1 MCLKIRK
8 INQDDL
14 SNVLDLIIELAVFE
28 KESSAVE
35 LTLDQLKKDF
45 SENLFDCLVAEH
57 NEGVIGMAL
66 FYNRY
71 STWKGK
77 TIHLE
82 DLIVTNS
89 YRGKGVGKLLLDK
102 LIFTAKEQGVK
113 RVEWNV
119 LDWNEPA
126 ISFYKNVGAK
136 ILRNWLVVQLDE
148 NGIKSF

>member
-66 FYNRY
+66 FYSRY

>member
-66 FYNRY
+66 FYSRY

-113 RVEWNV
+113 RVEWSV